1 MSGDWAAVAELAA
14 SLDTRSYYEVL
25 GVDRDVD
32 ARELPAAYARRVHQY
47 HPDRHARE
55 VDPER
60 RRMLVS
66 IQARLNEAYRAL
78 SDARRRAA
86 YDEALAAG
94 EHRLA
99 GRAPKRETSPRT
111 ARARLYYE
119 LGQDRERAG
128 DRAGARVQYRLAIQV
143 EPGSPA
149 IEDALARVEAAA
161 APAATGPAARRDTR
175 HPYPRPVRL
184 KVRSWDQLIT
194 LHARNVS
201 RGGIFVRA
209 TTPMPP
215 GSRAELVLALPDGR
229 QLMLEAEV
237 ARVVPEG
244 GPEPAGMGLRFLPM
258 DDERRAQFEVLLQEA
273 ASFAAGFAPAR
284 PAPTPRPEGS
294 ARAIPTRRLL
304 EEDLFTD
311 RVEVP
316 TETAPPDV
324 TLSTARLAAEGRAAL
339 KTGRYRDAR
348 AKLAEAIRL
357 DPRDRFLRAA
367 FHLASGHDERAEGRD
382 AEALEHFHTALVFD
396 KACEEAIRELRGAG
410 RQPTVRGDLGSGSGT
425 VRLDRISRG
434 VR

>member
-1 MSGDWAAVAELAA
+1 MSADWAAVAELAA
-14 SLDTRSYYEVL
+14 SLDARSYYEVL

-32 ARELPAAYARRVHQY
+32 VRELPAAYARRVQQY

-55 VDPER
+55 IDPDR

-78 SDARRRAA
+78 SDARRREA
-86 YDEALAAG
+86 YDRALEAG

-99 GRAPKRETSPRT
+99 GRGPRRETSPRT
-111 ARARLYYE
+111 PRARLYYE
-119 LGQDRERAG
+119 LGQERERAG

-149 IEDALARVEAAA
+149 IEEALARVEAAA

-201 RGGIFVRA
+201 RGGIFVRSA
-209 TTPMPP
+209 SPMPQ

-244 GPEPAGMGLRFLPM
+244 GEEPAGMGLRFLPM

-273 ASFAAGFAPAR
+273 AAFAAGFAPAR
-284 PAPTPRPEGS
+284 AAPPRPEGS
-294 ARAIPTRRLL
+294 SRAIPTRRLL
-304 EEDLFTD
+304 EEDLFSE
-311 RVEVP
+311 RVEAGP
-316 TETAPPDV
+316 DAAPPDV
-324 TLSTARLAAEGRAAL
+324 TLSTARLAAEGRGAL
-339 KTGRYRDAR
+339 KAGRYRDAR

-367 FHLASGHDERAEGRD
+367 FHLASGHDERAQGHD
-382 AEALEHFHTALVFD
+382 AEALEHFQTALVFD

-410 RQPTVRGDLGSGSGT
+410 RQPTVRGDAGSGSGT
-425 VRLDRISRG
+425 VRFDRISRG